1 MVFISSKRCLAG
13 EFSVL
18 FFFSGQGD
26 IEHRQ
31 DLIQDG
37 LFAESLA
44 HCQDCGRAPMGLG

>member
-1 MVFISSKRCLAG
+1 VVFISSKRCLAG

-18 FFFSGQGD
+18 FFSGQGD

>member
-1 MVFISSKRCLAG
+1 MVFISQKGVWQGNFRS
-13 EFSVL
+13 
-18 FFFSGQGD
+18 FFFWGQAD

-31 DLIQDG
+31 DLTQDG